1 MIKEQEII
9 SKVKNNIQTLFKS
22 TGFIKSTR
30 IQSGVRESVY
40 RFSPDIVIEIETV
53 RKKKFILV
61 FEVKSTGQPR
71 YVRIA
76 VSQLKEI
83 IANKKQYYG
92 VFASTFI
99 SEESRKICRE
109 SEIGFI
115 DLAGNCFLNFDNV
128 YLSVEGRPNLYPTTR
143 PLKTI
148 FYPKSSRVLRVLL
161 CNPKKKWFVKDLA
174 KEAETSIG
182 QTSLIKN
189 KLLEYEYLGVSS
201 EKKRAKFW
209 LEKPE
214 ELLSKWTNNY
224 TYKKNK
230 MKIYYSID
238 DVETIEREIIDYF
251 NLKNITYAFT
261 LNTGASMVA
270 PFLRYKRVFLYV
282 FNDIDKIAREMNFK
296 EVSSGSNVILME
308 PYDEGVFYGLQ
319 MIRGVRVVSDI
330 QLYLDLVNYKERGE
344 EAAKFLLEE
353 RLKKQW

>member
-9 SKVKNNIQTLFKS
+9 NMIKNNIQNLFKS
-22 TGFIKSTR
+22 TGFIKVAC
-30 IQSGVRESVY
+30 IQSDVVERFY
-40 RFSPDIVIEIETV
+40 RFSSDIVIEAETA
-53 RKKKFILV
+53 RKKKFLLV

-71 YVRIA
+71 YVRMA

-83 IANKKQYYG
+83 IANRKQCYG

-109 SEIGFI
+109 NGIGFI
-115 DLAGNCFLNFDNV
+115 DLAGNCFFNFDNV
-128 YLSVEGRPNLYPTTR
+128 YLSVEGRSNPYPTTR

-161 CNPKKKWFVKDLA
+161 YNPKKKWFVKDLA

-189 KLLEYEYLGVSS
+189 KLLEYEYLGVSR

-209 LEKPE
+209 VKKPE
-214 ELLSKWTNNY
+214 ELLSKWTINY

-230 MKIYYSID
+230 MKNYYSLE
-238 DVETIEREIIDYF
+238 DVETIEKKIVDYF
-251 NLKNITYAFT
+251 NLKNTTYAFT

-282 FNDIDKIAREMNFK
+282 FNNIDKIASEMNFK

-319 MIRGVRVVSDI
+319 MIKGVRVVSDI
-330 QLYLDLVNYKERGE
+330 QLYLDLINYKERGE

-353 RLKKQW
+353 RIRKQW

>member
-9 SKVKNNIQTLFKS
+9 NKIKDNIQTLFKS
-22 TGFIKSTR
+22 TGFIKLTC
-30 IQSGVRESVY
+30 IQPKVWGKYY
-40 RFSPDIVIEIETV
+40 RFNPDIVIETETA
-53 RKKKFILV
+53 RKKKFLLI

-71 YVRIA
+71 YVRMA

-83 IANKKQYYG
+83 IANKKQCYS

-109 SEIGFI
+109 SGIGFI
-115 DLAGNCFLNFDNV
+115 DLAGNCFFNFDNV
-128 YLSVEGRPNLYPTTR
+128 YLSVEGRSNPYPTTR
-143 PLKTI
+143 PLKSI

-161 CNPKKKWFVKDLA
+161 CNPKKEWFVKDLA
-174 KEAETSIG
+174 REAETSLG

-189 KLLEYEYLGVSS
+189 KLLEYEYVGVSS

-209 LEKPE
+209 LKKPE
-214 ELLSKWTNNY
+214 ELLSKWATNY

-230 MKIYYSID
+230 MKNYYSLE
-238 DVETIEREIIDYF
+238 DVETIEKKIVDYF
-251 NLKNITYAFT
+251 NLKNTTYAFT
-261 LNTGASMVA
+261 LNTGTSMVA

-282 FNDIDKIAREMNFK
+282 FNNIDKIASEMNFK

-319 MIRGVRVVSDI
+319 MIKGVRVVSDI
-330 QLYLDLVNYKERGE
+330 QLYLDLISYKERGE

-353 RLKKQW
+353 RIRKQW

>member
-9 SKVKNNIQTLFKS
+9 NKIKNNIPTLFKS
-22 TGFIKSTR
+22 TGFIKSTC
-30 IQSGVRESVY
+30 IESGVGE
-40 RFSPDIVIEIETV
+40 RFYCFNPDIVIEVETA
-53 RKKKFILV
+53 RKKKFLLI

-71 YVRIA
+71 YVRMA

-83 IANKKQYYG
+83 IANKKQCYG

-99 SEESRKICRE
+99 SEETRKICRE
-109 SEIGFI
+109 SGIGFI
-115 DLAGNCFLNFDNV
+115 DLAGNCFFNFDNV
-128 YLSVEGRPNLYPTTR
+128 YLSIEGRPNPYPTTR
-143 PLKTI
+143 PLKSI

-161 CNPKKKWFVKDLA
+161 CNPKKEWFVKDLA
-174 KEAETSIG
+174 KEAETSLG

-209 LEKPE
+209 LKKPE
-214 ELLSKWTNNY
+214 ELLSKWTTNY

-230 MKIYYSID
+230 MKNYYSLD
-238 DVETIEREIIDYF
+238 DVETIEKKIVDYF

-261 LNTGASMVA
+261 LNTGVSMVA

-282 FNDIDKIAREMNFK
+282 FNDIAKIAKEMNFK

-319 MIRGVRVVSDI
+319 MIKGVRVVSDI
-330 QLYLDLVNYKERGE
+330 QLYLDLISYKERGE
-344 EAAKFLLEE
+344 EAAEFLLEE
-353 RLKKQW
+353 RLRKQW